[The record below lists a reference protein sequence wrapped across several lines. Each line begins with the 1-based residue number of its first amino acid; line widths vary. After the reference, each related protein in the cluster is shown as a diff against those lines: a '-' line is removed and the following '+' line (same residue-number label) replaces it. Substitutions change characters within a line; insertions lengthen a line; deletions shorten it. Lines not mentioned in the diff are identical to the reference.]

1 MPSSTAVTTRS
12 GKKEL
17 AVELPEKIPQVH
29 GGALYSGGVLG
40 HKGGS
45 GRPPNIVKEMAAEG
59 LVEALPDI
67 CKMASGEL
75 LHEEVRVRGKDGE
88 WMPTE
93 RMRTAEFRDR
103 LKAGEF
109 LGKVAGVLAP
119 VSGMKADAA
128 AGLPDGTVI
137 RLSLGEMTPGDLE
150 DE

>member
-1 MPSSTAVTTRS
+1 MKKRKRGSKTPCKTASTAVATRP
-12 GKKEL
+12 GKNGGTLL
-17 AVELPEKIPQVH
+17 A
-29 GGALYSGGVLG
+29 GGMIGN
-40 HKGGS
+40 KGGT
-45 GRPPNIVKEMAAEG
+45 GRPPNIVREMAAEG
-59 LVEALPDI
+59 LVDALPDI

-88 WMPTE
+88 WVPTE

-150 DE
+150 D

>member
-1 MPSSTAVTTRS
+1 MISN
-12 GKKEL
+12 
-17 AVELPEKIPQVH
+17 
-29 GGALYSGGVLG
+29 
-40 HKGGS
+40 KGGS

-59 LVEALPDI
+59 LVEALPEI

-88 WMPTE
+88 WVPTE

-109 LGKVAGVLAP
+109 LGKVAGVMVP
-119 VSGMKADAA
+119 VSGMKAEFG
-128 AGLPDGTVI
+128 GLPPGTVI
-137 RLSLGEMTPGDLE
+137 GLNLGEMTLDDVE